1 MPLGNLEIVFIV
13 VTGVVLLFSV
23 CSNILVIVLVI
34 KNPKLRNVTNL
45 FICNLAISD
54 ILLAGIV
61 LPQNLHDV
69 SHPTDYYE
77 GVVLCKITN
86 SMPIFCIVV
95 SIYSLVAISCERRK
109 AILLRVE
116 PERPGHAALKII
128 PVIWTGAAVVIIP
141 TVIEYSV
148 YISVSDDNNI
158 SATSCASV
166 TFSSAASI
174 SNGFVLLLT
183 AYIIPLIFILG
194 NYLRILNFLREH
206 GLCDGSR
213 RRKSTPRGFFIY
225 RHRVKIVKMLIL
237 VAALF
242 AISWLP
248 YFILLIS
255 QKISGRDDHMFV
267 GGPINMI
274 KISLASFSTAYN
286 VVLYAIYNRNFRGA
300 FKKMFYNHKTVVDG
314 TDLGCNRSHSRSSTS
329 LPLAA
334 RPPIVSQM

>member
-1 MPLGNLEIVFIV
+1 MVLRAWRKVNATSIKNCFRKGGCVLTDGEAESDSESDDIPLSDLRDVWTELKKVTDIPPEVTLQEFIDADR
-13 VTGVVLLFSV
+13 
-23 CSNILVIVLVI
+23 VLVI

-69 SHPTDYYE
+69 SHPTDNYE
-77 GVVLCKITN
+77 
-86 SMPIFCIVV
+86 
-95 SIYSLVAISCERRK
+95 
-109 AILLRVE
+109 
-116 PERPGHAALKII
+116 GHAALKII
-128 PVIWTGAAVVIIP
+128 PVIWMGAAVVIIP

-225 RHRVKIVKMLIL
+225 RHQVKIVKMFIL

-300 FKKMFYNHKTVVDG
+300 FRKMFYNDKTVDDG
-314 TDLGCNRSHSRSSTS
+314 TDLGSNSSHSRSSTS

-334 RPPIVSQM
+334 RPPIVTQM

>member
-13 VTGVVLLFSV
+13 LTGVVLLFSV
-23 CSNILVIVLVI
+23 SSNILVIVLVI

-54 ILLAGIV
+54 IVLAGFV

-69 SHPTDYYE
+69 SHPADYYE
-77 GVVLCKITN
+77 GIVLCKVTN
-86 SMPIFCIVV
+86 VMPIFCIVV

-109 AILLRVE
+109 AILMRVE
-116 PERPGHAALKII
+116 PMRPGHAALKII
-128 PVIWTGAAVVIIP
+128 PVIWMGAAVLIVP
-141 TVIEYSV
+141 TALEYSV
-148 YISVSDDNNI
+148 YISVSDDVNI
-158 SATSCASV
+158 TATSCASV

-174 SNGFVLLLT
+174 TNGFVLLLI
-183 AYIIPLIFILG
+183 AYIIPLVFILG
-194 NYLRILNFLREH
+194 NYWRIINFLREH
-206 GLCDGSR
+206 GLCDRSG
-213 RRKSTPRGFFIY
+213 RRKSTARGFFIY
-225 RHRVKIVKMLIL
+225 RHRIKITKMLIL

-267 GGPINMI
+267 GGPVNMI

-300 FKKMFYNHKTVVDG
+300 FMKMFYNDKTTGDSTTIG
-314 TDLGCNRSHSRSSTS
+314 SSSSHSRSSVS

-334 RPPIVSQM
+334 RSPIVTQM